1 MLLGSFL
8 KSAGGV
14 DVRALIGLCG
24 GCTRIHLRD
33 SPEGDT
39 YHYGVFPKRKRV
51 LPIAVYDQRN
61 AASGALAFVRLYQV
75 DDIGVFR
82 HLVQAQQQ
90 TPVATTLL

>member
-1 MLLGSFL
+1 MLMEDISC
-8 KSAGGV
+8 SCVA
-14 DVRALIGLCG
+14 
-24 GCTRIHLRD
+24 RIYHRD

-51 LPIAVYDQRN
+51 LPIAVCDQWN

-90 TPVATTLL
+90 TPVAKLF